1 MFGSNF
7 SLKDKCRQLAGL
19 RLLHLQFMAFARS
32 FEPFPKS
39 PQSLRAHHC
48 EAGRQKAKQCRT
60 IESSKPGVSNP
71 RWQSNR
77 DARPAARCYQRK
89 E

>member
-7 SLKDKCRQLAGL
+7 SLKDKYRQLAGL
-19 RLLHLQFMAFARS
+19 RFLHLQFMAFARS
-32 FEPFPKS
+32 SKPFPQS
-39 PQSLRAHHC
+39 PQRLRTHHC
-48 EAGRQKAKQCRT
+48 EAGRQKAKQRRA

-71 RWQSNR
+71 RP
-77 DARPAARCYQRK
+77 AEAFRPPAVRCYQRK